1 MKKLIESNYKSIV
14 DRGLITPSTNCLD
27 FLDKLHEEVK
37 ELELGV
43 CIDFER
49 DLISDY
55 TKQELADV
63 IMVCLNFANHFNID
77 IEQEILNKIE
87 INKKRANDKGTT
99 NNGK

>member
-1 MKKLIESNYKSIV
+1 MKDLIEANYKSIV
-14 DRGLITPSTNCLD
+14 DRGL
-27 FLDKLHEEVK
+27 
-37 ELELGV
+37 
-43 CIDFER
+43 IDFER

-55 TKQELADV
+55 TRQELADV

-77 IEQEILNKIE
+77 IEQEIKNKIE